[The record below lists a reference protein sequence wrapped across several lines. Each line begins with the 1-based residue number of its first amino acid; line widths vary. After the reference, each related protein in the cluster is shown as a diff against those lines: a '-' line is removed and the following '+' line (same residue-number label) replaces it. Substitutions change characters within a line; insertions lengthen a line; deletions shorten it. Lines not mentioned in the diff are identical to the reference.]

1 MSPLSLRRG
10 LDAVTPGH
18 RRLMTAVL
26 LALLAWV
33 AYLNSLH
40 NPFVFDDHRLI
51 LENRS
56 LTELNELQAIV
67 WRDVMRPLINLSY
80 AIDLWIWG
88 PRPIGFHVTNVLL
101 HALNVLWVFYLSRT
115 AALDAGKRSL
125 VEVTADGD
133 ADVIATASALLFAW
147 HPMLTQAVGY
157 ISGRSEL
164 LCGALMLPA
173 FLAARRFLLGGG
185 GRWLAAALAL
195 WLASMTAKEVGAM
208 LPFLLLAYDRLL
220 LPDEPRRRRRLVTLY
235 LPWIGCTLLAAGVRV
250 WILATIEYPTD
261 HVDSTLALVAIDAMR
276 RYLLMLVH
284 PAGQSIFHALYPI
297 AGLSDPRALIAIGA
311 VIGVAAFAFA
321 VRRLDW
327 LIPFGFCWFFLVLV
341 PSSALFVLG
350 RGEAFA
356 EHRVYVASIGVFMAG
371 GAIVHH
377 VLAFVRNARRYIRWL
392 AYLVL
397 AVIGLQ
403 MVSRTFVRNAI
414 WSSPVALWRESVE
427 LAPNHWL
434 PRLMLGE
441 VLREQEGCTAA
452 VPEYRQAIALRP
464 EESFPL
470 KKLGECFVEMRR
482 IEDAAQVFELLS
494 KTAPASP
501 DGPTGLGIVAM
512 LDGNVAASRAS
523 LEEAIARD
531 PKTTLARRLLA
542 TLEEPVDPVKA
553 VRLCQEIQ
561 SLAPRSADAEWCA
574 GRSTPRPPRGG
585 G

>member
-1 MSPLSLRRG
+1 MSLLPLRRG
-10 LDAVTPGH
+10 VDALLPGQ

-26 LALLAWV
+26 LALFAWL

-51 LENRS
+51 LENHS
-56 LTELNELQAIV
+56 LAELNELPAIV
-67 WRDVMRPLINLSY
+67 WRDVTRPLINLSY
-80 AIDLWIWG
+80 AFDLWIWG
-88 PRPIGFHVTNVLL
+88 PRPLGFHVTNVLL
-101 HALNVLWVFYLSRT
+101 HAVNVLWVFYLART
-115 AALDAGKRSL
+115 AALDAGRRSL
-125 VEVTADGD
+125 VEVTADAD

-157 ISGRSEL
+157 VSGRSEL
-164 LCGALMLPA
+164 LCAALMLPA
-173 FLAARRFLLGGG
+173 FMAARRFLLGGG
-185 GRWLAAALAL
+185 RRWLATALAL

-208 LPFLLLAYDRLL
+208 LPFLLLAYERLL
-220 LPDEPRRRRRLVTLY
+220 LPDAAGARRRLVTLY

-250 WILATIEYPTD
+250 WILTTIEYPTD
-261 HVDSTLALVAIDAMR
+261 RVDSTLALVAVDAMR
-276 RYLLMLVH
+276 RYLLMLVR

-311 VIGVAAFAFA
+311 VSGVAAFAFA

-327 LIPFGFCWFFLVLV
+327 LIPFGFCWFFLVMV

-356 EHRVYVASIGVFMAG
+356 EHRVYVASIGVFMAA

-377 VLAFVRNARRYIRWL
+377 VLAFMRNAPRYTRWL
-392 AYLVL
+392 VYVVL

-414 WSSPVALWRESVE
+414 WSSPVALWRESVA

-464 EESFPL
+464 EESFAL

-482 IEDAAQVFELLS
+482 IEDAAQVFQLLS
-494 KTAPASP
+494 TTAPASP

-512 LDGNVAASRAS
+512 LDGDVAASRAR
-523 LEEAIARD
+523 LEDAIARD
-531 PKTTLARRLLA
+531 STTTLARRLLA

-553 VRLCQEIQ
+553 ERLCQEIQ

-574 GRSTPRPPRGG
+574 RRTAPPTPDGSD
-585 G
+585 